1 MLLSTI
7 FMRIKGDDKNWKILT
22 SYESFPPSHASVL
35 FFFSMCHRFS
45 NAVPPP
51 TLPSSPCI
59 FFGPHPPIAS
69 RTFLRPKH
77 GILLEVFGNFPEQ
90 ELSSFHPHMWFSW
103 LQFLL
108 WDTTKV
114 LHGRTPDSFR
124 FISYHSLSCQMHI
137 SSEDNLAHT
146 VTKSQLFPCD
156 SHDHLLQWGL
166 ASLLDS
172 GLCVSFYQST
182 TLLGMNHLFSHPS
195 HQALYSWRAETL
207 PCPSP

>member
-1 MLLSTI
+1 MSPSLLLMLLC
-7 FMRIKGDDKNWKILT
+7 F
-22 SYESFPPSHASVL
+22 SFSRCATGFLMPCPHQHDPHHPAYSLVH
-35 FFFSMCHRFS
+35 
-45 NAVPPP
+45 
-51 TLPSSPCI
+51 TLPQHPEHFS
-59 FFGPHPPIAS
+59 GPN
-69 RTFLRPKH
+69 H
-77 GILLEVFGNFPEQ
+77 GIPLEVFGSFPEQ
-90 ELSSFHPHMWFSW
+90 EVSSFHPHVWFSW

-108 WDTTKV
+108 WDTTKA

-137 SSEDNLAHT
+137 SSEDDLAHT
-146 VTKSQLFPCD
+146 VTKSQVFPCD
-156 SHDHLLQWGL
+156 SHEHLIQWGL